1 MHRSKWQ
8 AASGKWQVAIQPA
21 VWQTGNL
28 AIWQPGDMLCQ
39 SEWPKIKADK
49 LCNCSRRQVNLPP
62 HSPFH
67 SRSSCSAHCVA
78 DFGSKWHGHICRFT
92 GPVSRPPSPSPSRQA
107 AVPPRHVCII
117 FIARMPW
124 QRLCCMCH
132 NPVRGGSHTNGR
144 AYTYWQQLWLE
155 LQQQLQAEQQ
165 LTMAND

>member
-1 MHRSKWQ
+1 MPMICCIEASGKRQ

-49 LCNCSRRQVNLPP
+49 LCNCSRRQVNLPQP
-62 HSPFH
+62 PTPPPTLTPPALHTVLLILAASGMATF
-67 SRSSCSAHCVA
+67 VA
-78 DFGSKWHGHICRFT
+78 SLA
-92 GPVSRPPSPSPSRQA
+92 PSPAPAPSRQA

-132 NPVRGGSHTNGR
+132 SPVRGGNPTNGR

-155 LQQQLQAEQQ
+155 LQP
-165 LTMAND
+165 